1 MDWITVGNQIFQ
13 LFMIPVIGVLAIYI
27 CYLISVKINEIK
39 KKTDNETAHKYLDM
53 LNETITKCVIATN
66 QTYVNALKDKNIFD
80 ETAQKEAFNKT
91 FNAVINLLTEDSKK
105 YLTAVV
111 GDLNAYITSRIESDI
126 PMVKAIR

>member
-13 LFMIPVIGVLAIYI
+13 LFMIPVLGVLAIYI

-91 FNAVINLLTEDSKK
+91 FNAVMNLLTEDSKK

>member
-13 LFMIPVIGVLAIYI
+13 LFIIPVLGVLAIYI

-80 ETAQKEAFNKT
+80 ENAQKEAFDKT
-91 FNAVINLLTEDSKK
+91 FNAVMSLLTEDSKK
-105 YLTAVV
+105 YLTVVV